1 MTATSDLH
9 MCIVMEIKCICVFS
23 SAAHAPVVSMPVS
36 EDISSVFK
44 NEFLF
49 LNFILSWVIK

>member
-36 EDISSVFK
+36 ET
-44 NEFLF
+44 FLLCLRTNFFF
-49 LNFILSWVIK
+49 LILFCLG